1 MRAVDTNVLVRL
13 IRRDD
18 EAQVVAAERY
28 IEGGVWVS
36 TLALAEAIWVLG
48 SVYEADGRELARIV
62 EMLLENGR
70 LVIQDVAA
78 VELALAS
85 FKTNSSLSFSD
96 CLMVAL
102 AKKSGHL
109 PLGTFDR
116 KLSKLPGAE
125 RI

>member
-48 SVYEADGRELARIV
+48 SVYGAGGRELARIV

-70 LVIQDVAA
+70 LVMQDVAA

-85 FKTNSSLSFSD
+85 FKANSSLSFSD

-102 AKKSGHL
+102 AKKAGHL

-116 KLSKLPGAE
+116 KLSELPGAE

>member
-18 EAQVVAAERY
+18 DEQVAAAERY

-36 TLALAEAIWVLG
+36 TQALAEAIWVLG
-48 SVYEADGRELARIV
+48 SVYEADARELARTL

-70 LVIQDVAA
+70 LVLQDVAA
-78 VELALAS
+78 VELALELFRSNLA
-85 FKTNSSLSFSD
+85 LSFSD

-102 AKKSGHL
+102 ARKAGHS
-109 PLGTFDR
+109 PLGTFDK

-125 RI
+125 KI